1 MKEQNKSMKS
11 LYPTAFVLYLSFFV
25 HGFGAAILSQNTKS
39 FQALWN
45 TDAAGVL
52 YVISALGIGRLI
64 TYPFSGAIS
73 DKFGRRLT
81 VITGCLVYI
90 VFFGGIL
97 LAPNTTVAFFVAILA
112 GVANGFLDSGVL
124 PAVMEILVQS
134 SGLASILSK
143 LCIAIAQYILP
154 VMVTF
159 WASNGLWFGW
169 TFVICIVLLVIISLL
184 LTKLPFATVGEAK
197 AETAADVVQVK
208 SNFWIEG
215 VALIIMGYTA
225 TATFQVFLNINKD
238 YGMTF
243 LNMTEAA
250 AGKIGSNYALG
261 SIFAVLLNVV
271 LVKWIKPVRMI
282 VVYPA
287 LSLATLLWM
296 YFVPS
301 PIVAQIGGFLIG
313 ATCAGGVLQ
322 FLVSVMSDLFPAS
335 KAKAVS
341 MIMIAGAL
349 CAFSITAIAGTV
361 TSKFGVQ
368 YTLLVSAVLAVVSI
382 IASIV
387 VNIRYNMLM
396 KKAK

>member
-81 VITGCLVYI
+81 VIIGCLVYKG
-90 VFFGGIL
+90 FFGGIL

-169 TFVICIVLLVIISLL
+169 TFVICIVLLAIISLL

-349 CAFSITAIAGTV
+349 CAFSITAIAGTE

-396 KKAK
+396 NK

>member
-25 HGFGAAILSQNTKS
+25 HGFGAAILSQ
-39 FQALWN
+39 N

-81 VITGCLVYI
+81 VIIGCLVYI
-90 VFFGGIL
+90 GFFGGIL

-169 TFVICIVLLVIISLL
+169 TFVICIVLLVVISLL

-396 KKAK
+396 NK

>member
-39 FQALWN
+39 FQVLWN

-81 VITGCLVYI
+81 VIIGCLVYI
-90 VFFGGIL
+90 GFFGGIL

-169 TFVICIVLLVIISLL
+169 TFVICIVLLAIISLL

-313 ATCAGGVLQ
+313 ATCAGGGLQ

-396 KKAK
+396 NK

>member
-39 FQALWN
+39 FQVLWN

-81 VITGCLVYI
+81 VIIGCLVYI
-90 VFFGGIL
+90 GFFGGIL

-169 TFVICIVLLVIISLL
+169 TFVICIVLLAIISLL

-238 YGMTF
+238 YGTTF

-396 KKAK
+396 NK

>member
-1 MKEQNKSMKS
+1 MNNKEKNI
-11 LYPTAFVLYLSFFV
+11 VL
-25 HGFGAAILSQNTKS
+25 
-39 FQALWN
+39 
-45 TDAAGVL
+45 
-52 YVISALGIGRLI
+52 IGL
-64 TYPFSGAIS
+64 
-73 DKFGRRLT
+73 
-81 VITGCLVYI
+81 TGC
-90 VFFGGIL
+90 GK
-97 LAPNTTVAFFVAILA
+97 TTVGKMLA
-112 GVANGFLDSGVL
+112 QKINYDFID
-124 PAVMEILVQS
+124 MDD
-134 SGLASILSK
+134 
-143 LCIAIAQYILP
+143 
-154 VMVTF
+154 F
-159 WASNGLWFGW
+159 
-169 TFVICIVLLVIISLL
+169 IIES
-184 LTKLPFATVGEAK
+184 T
-197 AETAADVVQVK
+197 
-208 SNFWIEG
+208 
-215 VALIIMGYTA
+215 
-225 TATFQVFLNINKD
+225 
-238 YGMTF
+238 
-243 LNMTEAA
+243 
-250 AGKIGSNYALG
+250 GKIGSNYALG

-382 IASIV
+382 IASII

-396 KKAK
+396 NK